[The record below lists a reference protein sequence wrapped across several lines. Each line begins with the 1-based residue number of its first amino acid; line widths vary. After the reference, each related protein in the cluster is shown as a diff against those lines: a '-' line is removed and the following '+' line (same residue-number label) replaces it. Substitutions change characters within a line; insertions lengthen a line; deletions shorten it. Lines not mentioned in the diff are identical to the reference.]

1 MSLTTSDFD
10 YIRDVVRRQSAIV
23 LEPGKEYLVESRLV
37 PLARKE
43 GEQSIA
49 TLVTR
54 MRADTTGALAGRVVD
69 AMTTNETSFFRD
81 NHPFEAMHKHVL
93 PQLVRARTAE
103 RRLSI
108 WCGASSSGQ
117 EPYTLTMLLEDVL
130 ATRPGWQA
138 SLLATDISQEM
149 LDRTRAG
156 VYTQLEVNRGLP
168 VARLLRHFD
177 KVGTQW
183 QVKPELRA
191 MVTTRLVNLAVPFPP
206 IGTFDV
212 VFLRNVLIYFD
223 AATKR
228 AVLQRVRQVLRPDG
242 YLFLGGAETTLGIDD
257 AFDRVVLD
265 RATAY
270 RLRTS
275 TRP

>member
-1 MSLTTSDFD
+1 MSLAASDFD
-10 YIRDVVRRQSAIV
+10 YIRDVVRRHSAIV
-23 LEPGKEYLVESRLV
+23 LDPGKEYLVESRLV

-49 TLVTR
+49 SLVAR
-54 MRADTTGALAGRVVD
+54 MRAEKTGVLTGRVVD

-81 NHPFEAMHKHVL
+81 NHPFDAMKELVL
-93 PQLVRARTAE
+93 PQLVRARASE

-117 EPYTLTMLLEDVL
+117 EPYSLTMLLKDVL
-130 ATRPGWQA
+130 TTHPGWSA
-138 SLLATDISQEM
+138 SLLATDLSTEM
-149 LDRTRAG
+149 LERTRAG

-168 VARLLRHFD
+168 VAMLVRHFD

-183 QVKPELRA
+183 QVKPDLRA
-191 MVTTRLVNLAVPFPP
+191 MVKTRPLNLAVPFPP

-223 AATKR
+223 AATKK

-270 RLRTS
+270 RLRG
-275 TRP
+275 